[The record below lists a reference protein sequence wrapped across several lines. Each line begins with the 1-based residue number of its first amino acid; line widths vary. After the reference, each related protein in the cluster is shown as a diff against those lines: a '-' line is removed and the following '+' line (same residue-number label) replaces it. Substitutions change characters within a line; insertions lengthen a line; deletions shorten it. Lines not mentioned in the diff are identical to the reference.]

1 MQQKL
6 KQSALTQSIGIDKA
20 SNGLLP
26 NRHTE
31 KPRQEITRLVIEYSL
46 ELMTNRF
53 GESQFLSRNAGSPPF
68 NSSNFWLR

>member
-6 KQSALTQSIGIDKA
+6 KQSALTQSTGVEKNPTDP
-20 SNGLLP
+20 LT
-26 NRHTE
+26 RHTE

-53 GESQFLSRNAGSPPF
+53 G
-68 NSSNFWLR
+68 